1 MDVLLDSGSGI
12 SWVVSSLCNRPICKS
27 RKRLEL
33 PFKKS
38 FPRVKVNYNKGHL
51 VGKPIR
57 VDIGV
62 GDTIFRKVRMLAMV
76 EPSWSLLNQV
86 FSNLK

>member
-1 MDVLLDSGSGI
+1 MDVLLDSGSGV
-12 SWVVSSLCNRPICKS
+12 SWIVSSLCNRPICKA

-38 FPRVKVNYNKGHL
+38 FPRVKVNYNKGHIT
-51 VGKPIR
+51 GKPIK

-62 GDTIFRKVRMLAMV
+62 RGTIFKSVGMLAMI
-76 EPSWSLLNQV
+76 EPSWSLLH
-86 FSNLK
+86 